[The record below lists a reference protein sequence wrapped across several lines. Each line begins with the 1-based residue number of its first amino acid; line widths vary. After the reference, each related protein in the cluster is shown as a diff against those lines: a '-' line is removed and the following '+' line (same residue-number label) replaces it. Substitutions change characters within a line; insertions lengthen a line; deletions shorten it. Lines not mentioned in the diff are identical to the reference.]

1 MSTVVSYDEADHDA
15 RRARQWLA
23 GQARDPGVSRAELIA
38 LGTAMSAL
46 AAADDGREPVALAA
60 EPVGVDPGIV
70 KPLDPALLTPLDGNA
85 ELRWEAMAGQ
95 GYVVPNDRF
104 FVRNH
109 THTPRIDAGTWRLRL
124 YGDGLRDAPTRD
136 APVELDYATLRALP
150 AVELP
155 ALVECAGN
163 GRHFFASQQDTPVS
177 GVQWRLGGVGVARWR
192 GVPLATVLRHAGL
205 TADAV
210 DVMPEG
216 LDPPYVTGGVD
227 LGRVRRP
234 LPIGKA
240 LDDVLLAYEMN
251 GVPLPAD
258 HGFPVRVVVPG
269 WIGISSVKWVGA
281 IEVSTT
287 PLFSPWNTG
296 LYRMF
301 GPGQPADGGPADTQ
315 SVKSAFELP
324 WDARLPAGVET
335 TLTGRSWSG
344 AGPIDRVEVDTG
356 DGWRPATLV
365 GADRGGPWQ
374 RWSTRWCPP
383 AAGRWTLRARAVDVT
398 GRGQPDRAG
407 VNDLGYLFDGVVRHP
422 VTAL

>member
-46 AAADDGREPVALAA
+46 AADDGREPVALAA

-70 KPLDPALLTPLDGNA
+70 KPLDPALLTALDGNA

-124 YGDGLRDAPTRD
+124 HGDGLRGAPTRH
-136 APVELDYATLRALP
+136 APVEVDYATLRAMP

-192 GVPLATVLRHAGL
+192 GCRW
-205 TADAV
+205 
-210 DVMPEG
+210 
-216 LDPPYVTGGVD
+216 PPCSGT
-227 LGRVRRP
+227 
-234 LPIGKA
+234 
-240 LDDVLLAYEMN
+240 
-251 GVPLPAD
+251 
-258 HGFPVRVVVPG
+258 PG
-269 WIGISSVKWVGA
+269 
-281 IEVSTT
+281 
-287 PLFSPWNTG
+287 
-296 LYRMF
+296 
-301 GPGQPADGGPADTQ
+301 
-315 SVKSAFELP
+315 
-324 WDARLPAGVET
+324 
-335 TLTGRSWSG
+335 
-344 AGPIDRVEVDTG
+344 
-356 DGWRPATLV
+356 
-365 GADRGGPWQ
+365 
-374 RWSTRWCPP
+374 
-383 AAGRWTLRARAVDVT
+383 
-398 GRGQPDRAG
+398 
-407 VNDLGYLFDGVVRHP
+407 
-422 VTAL
+422 